1 MISNMYYMTYVHVY
15 ILGNACCILYV
26 EKKKA
31 AMLKILRLLNSCS
44 FLVKYSNTIH
54 YVRKC
59 EHGSEICLRYLCQS
73 NMRRTNFV
81 EWM

>member
-1 MISNMYYMTYVHVY
+1 MYYMTCVHVY